1 VVRIALTGGPC
12 AGKSSALS
20 HLCRAATEEGFDVL
34 TAPEVATLFFN
45 SGYQFPSPNSPTFE
59 EQKLEFQ
66 KQNLELQLGLEKSV
80 NALAASTGRPTIV
93 VFDRGMMDPK
103 AYLSA
108 ERWEQAVRE
117 LARAGSLPTDK
128 VDDAE
133 RFMNDKYDGCIHLVT
148 AADGA
153 PGFYKCGDVQDDN
166 GLVVHRRE
174 SAEEACAI
182 DRKLQAVWAGHV
194 RHRIVPNARGF
205 HHKLF
210 CATEAV
216 LEIARA
222 KHPLVCEKQITI
234 AREKSNQR
242 RLVMEQNESEVS
254 RSSSKISLDLALS

>member
-1 VVRIALTGGPC
+1 MNEHDKKIGVRACMTTTLSPSWRAAVMAAATTLVASELVRWLLRRRPGLLRRRSNSVDMNDMNTINRELMLRGHALRVRRTSATTTTYPTDDPFSTPTRSQLRNVTPVVRIALTGGPC

-45 SGYQFPSPNSPTFE
+45 CGYQFPSPNSPTFE

-128 VDDAE
+128 VHDAE

-153 PGFYKCGDVQDDN
+153 PGFYK
-166 GLVVHRRE
+166 
-174 SAEEACAI
+174 
-182 DRKLQAVWAGHV
+182 
-194 RHRIVPNARGF
+194 
-205 HHKLF
+205 
-210 CATEAV
+210 
-216 LEIARA
+216 
-222 KHPLVCEKQITI
+222 
-234 AREKSNQR
+234 
-242 RLVMEQNESEVS
+242 
-254 RSSSKISLDLALS
+254 